1 MKPMHSFPVSR
12 HLAAFS
18 LAIVTSLTAAQPVST
33 TDPRGQ
39 WVTASGNLEVE
50 VAPCGAALCGTVTK
64 VLANRSMSRDGAPM
78 EAVDSR
84 PALGMTLLKDF
95 VPVQADEG
103 NAPPSQWTGEIYNRE
118 NGKTYRCQMSL
129 HTAPNGATELV
140 LHAYV
145 GIPLFGKT
153 QRWQRVASSAA
164 AATATTTATQ
174 H

>member
-1 MKPMHSFPVSR
+1 MKSTHRFSVSR

-18 LAIVTSLTAAQPVST
+18 LAIVASLATAQPAST

-39 WVTASGNLEVE
+39 WVTASGNLEVDI
-50 VAPCGAALCGTVTK
+50 APCGAALCGTVTK
-64 VLANRSMSRDGAPM
+64 VLANRSMSREGAPM

-84 PALGMTLLKDF
+84 PALGMALLKDF
-95 VPVQADEG
+95 VPVQTGDG

-118 NGKTYRCQMSL
+118 NGKTYRCQMSMQ
-129 HTAPNGATELV
+129 TTPSGATELL

-164 AATATTTATQ
+164 ASNTTATQ

>member
-1 MKPMHSFPVSR
+1 MMKPMHRFSMPR
-12 HLAAFS
+12 YLAAFS
-18 LAIVTSLTAAQPVST
+18 LAIVASLATAQPVPT

-39 WVTASGNLEVE
+39 WVTASGNLEVDI
-50 VAPCGAALCGTVTK
+50 APCGAALCGTVTK

-95 VPVQADEG
+95 VPVQASEG
-103 NAPPSQWTGEIYNRE
+103 NAQANQWTGEIYNRE
-118 NGKTYRCQMSL
+118 NGKTYRCQMSM
-129 HTAPNGATELV
+129 HTTPTGATELV

-153 QRWQRVASSAA
+153 QRWQRVASNGPASP
-164 AATATTTATQ
+164 TTAIQ